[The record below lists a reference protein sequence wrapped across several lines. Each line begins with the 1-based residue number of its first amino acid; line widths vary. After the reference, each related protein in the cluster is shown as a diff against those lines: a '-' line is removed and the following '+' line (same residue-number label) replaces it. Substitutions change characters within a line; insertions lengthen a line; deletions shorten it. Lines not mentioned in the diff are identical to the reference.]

1 MKKKNLEERKKNASY
16 IIKVLGTQ
24 VKEFKKDSIL
34 TPIFMVAEVIMET
47 LIPVMMAFI
56 IDQGVE
62 AGNMKNILLMG
73 ALMVL
78 AAAISLT
85 VGFLGG
91 KYGASAS
98 TGFARNLREAMFEK
112 IQTYSFSNIDKFS
125 TAGLV
130 TRMTTDVTNIQNAYQ
145 MILRMCTRA
154 PSSLIFAMIMAFL
167 ISPKLASVYLI
178 AVIFLGF
185 CLFMIIR
192 SATDR
197 FDKVFR
203 KYDDMNASVQE
214 NVSGIRV
221 VKAYVRED
229 YENKKFRKAST
240 NVYNLFVNAEKIL
253 SWNNPLMQFTV
264 YACILLISWLGAK
277 TVVAGD
283 LTTGQLMSLLT
294 YCMNILMSLM
304 MLSMVFV
311 MITMST
317 ASAERIAEVLTEEPD
332 IRNPENPLYEVK
344 DGSIS
349 FENVNFQYSKEAERP
364 VLQDI
369 NLRIRSGETI
379 GLIGGTGSAKST
391 LVNLISR
398 LYDVTEGCIK
408 VGGEDVRAYDVETIR
423 NAVAVVLQ
431 KNVLFSGT
439 ILDNLRW
446 GDENASEE
454 ECKRVC
460 RLACADEFIEKMP
473 DGYNT
478 YIEQGGSNVSGGQK
492 QRLCIARALLKKPKI
507 LILDDSTSAV
517 DTATDAKI
525 RQAFAQEI
533 PGTTK
538 IIIAQR
544 ISSVRHADRIV
555 VLNEGRIDDIGTH
568 EELLKN
574 STIYRDVYEAQTGGG
589 GDFDQPQ

>member
-229 YENKKFRKAST
+229 YENKKFQKAST

-264 YACILLISWLGAK
+264 YVCILLISWLGAK